1 MGENEEGASLVFNR
15 IILEKLLP
23 VLKSPPL
30 LVKER
35 GIKGVRFK
43 KINEGGGNGFIR
55 GASAPL

>member
-15 IILEKLLP
+15 VVPEKLLP

-35 GIKGVRFK
+35 GIKGTDRVQW
-43 KINEGGGNGFIR
+43 
-55 GASAPL
+55 